1 MRSRLPSAGKERRT
15 FDTGCCICQECT
27 ENRLNRRA
35 RIDSA
40 RPSPGRPPAEARD
53 IEVPAAADIEAQAAV
68 GIGPEEL
75 AAEGT
80 DLAARA
86 AVGIA
91 LAGTDLEGT
100 GPEDSP
106 ADIDLGVL
114 AAEPGRADLRE
125 GCPFFC
131 TR

>member
-1 MRSRLPSAGKERRT
+1 MRSRLPSAGKERHT
-15 FDTGCCICQECT
+15 FDTGCCICRECT

-40 RPSPGRPPAEARD
+40 RPSLGRPAEARD
-53 IEVPAAADIEAQAAV
+53 IEVPAAEDIEAQAAE

-86 AVGIA
+86 AA
-91 LAGTDLEGT
+91 DTDLEDTDLEGT